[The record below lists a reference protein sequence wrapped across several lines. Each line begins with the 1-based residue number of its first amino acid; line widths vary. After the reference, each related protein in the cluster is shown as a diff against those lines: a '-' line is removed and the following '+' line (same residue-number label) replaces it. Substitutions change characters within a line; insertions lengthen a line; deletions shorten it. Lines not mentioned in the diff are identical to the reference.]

1 MATDPLTAWGVVLE
15 LDAIDD
21 EGGPG
26 SGSRWFEQGRAALF
40 ARCPHLAAFLRAEN
54 AALRVTAEQV
64 AAHAAPGSRGAR
76 VGVSIVEVRPSSFDM
91 AVRIR
96 GTGDDPGRPANGRC
110 TIVVERR
117 ATGERVPIPR
127 QVRDEFVAIQL
138 AARELC

>member
-1 MATDPLTAWGVVLE
+1 V
-15 LDAIDD
+15 
-21 EGGPG
+21 
-26 SGSRWFEQGRAALF
+26 R
-40 ARCPHLAAFLRAEN
+40 RC
-54 AALRVTAEQV
+54 
-64 AAHAAPGSRGAR
+64 SRGAR
-76 VGVSIVEVRPSSFDM
+76 VGVSIVEVRPSSFDL

-117 ATGERVPIPR
+117 ASGERVPIPR